1 MPFPFPEL
9 HNSLGVRVVQFI
21 RNDFNLDW
29 TRGGSQE
36 ALNINEIFLNI
47 QDMQLYKFSS
57 LIL

>member
-1 MPFPFPEL
+1 MI
-9 HNSLGVRVVQFI
+9 NDSLGVRVVQFI

-57 LIL
+57 LIM